1 MRATGAGLA
10 RTHFLMQ
17 HTMISTKRLPL
28 LAVIALS
35 LSGCAGTPTPKEAE
49 VDANGNKIEY
59 VWYTPTGSSI
69 PKRVP
74 KASLTQS
81 DAESTHTQDAMTE
94 RQRSGNRSPSD
105 N

>member
-1 MRATGAGLA
+1 
-10 RTHFLMQ
+10 
-17 HTMISTKRLPL
+17 MISKQRLTLPL
-28 LAVIALS
+28 LAALALS
-35 LSGCAGTPTPKEAE
+35 FSGCAGPSSAPQEAE

-74 KASLTQS
+74 KSSLTQS
-81 DAESTHTQDAMTE
+81 DAASTQTQNAMTE
-94 RQRSGNRSPSD
+94 RQRSGVRSPSD

>member
-1 MRATGAGLA
+1 
-10 RTHFLMQ
+10 
-17 HTMISTKRLPL
+17 MISTKRLTLPL

-35 LSGCAGTPTPKEAE
+35 LSGCAGTPTTKEAEAE

-74 KASLTQS
+74 KSALTQS
-81 DAESTHTQDAMTE
+81 DSATTQAQNAMTE
-94 RQRSGNRSPSD
+94 RQRSGNRQNPSG